1 MKYCNFCLQPDTR
14 PGTRLSIDG
23 LCPACI
29 YSQNLNNIDW
39 KERYE
44 ILQNII
50 EKKIKSK
57 KNNLNIQK
65 KSKFN
70 KHYDCVIGVSGGK
83 DSTRQALYVRDKLK
97 LKPLLVCLAYPPE
110 QITNLGASN
119 ISNLINLGFDV
130 EILSLAP
137 QNWKKLLK
145 TAFMKYA
152 NWAKA
157 SEHALYATVPRIAIR
172 YKIPIIFWGENP
184 AIQFG
189 DLNTKGKEE
198 YEGSNLSKMNTL
210 GGGKIDW
217 LYKFGF
223 EEKNIF
229 NFSYPKKSEFKKNN
243 VENIYLGWFFA
254 NWNIK
259 NNASFSILYGLNL
272 REDHYKNTQ
281 DLYGIYS
288 LDEDWVTLNQMIKY
302 YKYGFGRVSDYV
314 CDDIRFGQITRN
326 QGIKILEKYDGKC
339 GEKYIKSFC
348 EYIDIS
354 LNTFWRV
361 VHKHVNKKLFKIE
374 KNNNIKPLFKVGKG
388 LI

>member
-172 YKIPIIFWGENP
+172 YKIPIIFW
-184 AIQFG
+184 
-189 DLNTKGKEE
+189 LKST
-198 YEGSNLSKMNTL
+198 LS
-210 GGGKIDW
+210 I
-217 LYKFGF
+217 
-223 EEKNIF
+223 I
-229 NFSYPKKSEFKKNN
+229 
-243 VENIYLGWFFA
+243 
-254 NWNIK
+254 
-259 NNASFSILYGLNL
+259 
-272 REDHYKNTQ
+272 
-281 DLYGIYS
+281 
-288 LDEDWVTLNQMIKY
+288 
-302 YKYGFGRVSDYV
+302 
-314 CDDIRFGQITRN
+314 
-326 QGIKILEKYDGKC
+326 IKILS
-339 GEKYIKSFC
+339 IPAAQPIPHKSFPPRDFTNPS
-348 EYIDIS
+348 YLPPAS
-354 LNTFWRV
+354 TAFWLLLSV
-361 VHKHVNKKLFKIE
+361 KIYS
-374 KNNNIKPLFKVGKG
+374 NAV
-388 LI
+388 